1 MGSYLDA
8 DNVRHSYASYG
19 VLDARLQWSEP
30 RWNAYVEG
38 NNLLDKEYRDYGN
51 GAAGRLGGGWSR
63 RQDLLAR

>member
-1 MGSYLDA
+1 M
-8 DNVRHSYASYG
+8 RHSYASYG

-51 GAAGRLGGGWSR
+51 VAQPGVWVVAGV
-63 RQDLLAR
+63 AVKIF